1 MMWRLRLAGE
11 VVSQDGRIL
20 RLAEQR
26 GVGVVF
32 QALALWPHLTVGGNL
47 AFGLG
52 SHKMARGERADRVGA
67 MLARVGLLGKEGSY
81 SGELSG
87 GERQRVA
94 REVPVQLDGASLS
107 SVGPSLQVGRRS

>member
-1 MMWRLRLAGE
+1 
-11 VVSQDGRIL
+11 
-20 RLAEQR
+20 
-26 GVGVVF
+26 
-32 QALALWPHLTVGGNL
+32 
-47 AFGLG
+47 
-52 SHKMARGERADRVGA
+52 